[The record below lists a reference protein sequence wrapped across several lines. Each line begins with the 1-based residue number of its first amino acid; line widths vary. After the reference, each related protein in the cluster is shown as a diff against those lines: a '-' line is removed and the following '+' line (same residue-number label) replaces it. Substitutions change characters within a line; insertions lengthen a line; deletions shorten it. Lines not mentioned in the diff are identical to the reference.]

1 MKNYILK
8 TNDFTL
14 EFELKV
20 FDKDVNIPTN
30 FILNIKINSDNFGAI
45 TTMDIDIKMFQKFA
59 KELFDVYTTLKG
71 CAQLKETY
79 GNNFIIFKAMPNGH
93 IHVNGIVNNLCR
105 NGYEQELKFENEFD
119 QTYLKD
125 FVTEI
130 NQ

>member
-30 FILNIKINSDNFGAI
+30 SILNIKINSDNFGAI

-71 CAQLKETY
+71 WAELKETY

-93 IHVNGIVNNLCR
+93 IYVNGIVNNTL
-105 NGYEQELKFENEFD
+105 
-119 QTYLKD
+119 
-125 FVTEI
+125 
-130 NQ
+130 

>member
-59 KELFDVYTTLKG
+59 KELFDVYTTLSYQIVDTVVGKMVFSSYKPPRSITM
-71 CAQLKETY
+71 LFSF
-79 GNNFIIFKAMPNGH
+79 NFWYI
-93 IHVNGIVNNLCR
+93 
-105 NGYEQELKFENEFD
+105 
-119 QTYLKD
+119 
-125 FVTEI
+125 
-130 NQ
+130 

>member
-30 FILNIKINSDNFGAI
+30 SILNIKINSDNFGAI

-59 KELFDVYTTLKG
+59 KELFDVYRSEEHTS
-71 CAQLKETY
+71 
-79 GNNFIIFKAMPNGH
+79 
-93 IHVNGIVNNLCR
+93 
-105 NGYEQELKFENEFD
+105 EL
-119 QTYLKD
+119 QSR
-125 FVTEI
+125 
-130 NQ
+130 